1 MLSYN
6 TYGIFND
13 LMLLLLIKLQKY
25 KNKSKKENNL

>member
-25 KNKSKKENNL
+25 KNKSRKENNL